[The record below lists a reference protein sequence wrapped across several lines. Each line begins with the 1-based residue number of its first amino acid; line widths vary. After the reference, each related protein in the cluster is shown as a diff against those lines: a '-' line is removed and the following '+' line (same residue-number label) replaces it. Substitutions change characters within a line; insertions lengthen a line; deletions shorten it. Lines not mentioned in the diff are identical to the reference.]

1 MTIVVGGL
9 LSLSSEVLKPAQ
21 KKQVELDTK
30 MQILSAVMNT
40 DSIVR
45 QSGKASLLDIYAERV
60 TSLVVDFKGNVV
72 DVDDRG
78 NPIVAENVNIA
89 KNFRLDPS
97 ERQYPVFTFMSESD
111 PSKVEAYILPMY
123 GNGLWNKIWGF
134 VAVEADLET
143 IKGVSFAHV
152 GETPGLGARIADKDI
167 QSRYAGKKIVD
178 QQGALVSVNIAK
190 GEKGGGQ
197 ASIDYYANDPHTVD
211 GMSGATITA
220 KGVNEML
227 ENYLKYYQSYFEK
240 VES

>member
-21 KKQVELDTK
+21 QKQIELDTK

-40 DSIVR
+40 DSVVKK
-45 QSGKASLLDIYAERV
+45 SGKESLLDIYSARV

-72 DVDDRG
+72 EVDDRG
-78 NPIVAENVNIA
+78 NPIVAEKVNIA

-97 ERQYPVFTFMSESD
+97 NRQYPVFTYMSQSD

-134 VAVEADLET
+134 VAIESDLET
-143 IKGVSFAHV
+143 IKGVSFAHI
-152 GETPGLGARIADKDI
+152 GETPGLGARIADSDI
-167 QSRYAGKKIVD
+167 QSRFMGKKIVD
-178 QQGALVSVNIAK
+178 DQGTLVSVNIAK
-190 GEKGGGQ
+190 GEQGGGQ
-197 ASIDYYANDPHTVD
+197 ASIDFYSNDPHTVD

-220 KGVNEML
+220 KGVNEMMA
-227 ENYLKYYQSYFEK
+227 NYLKYYESYFAK
-240 VES
+240 I